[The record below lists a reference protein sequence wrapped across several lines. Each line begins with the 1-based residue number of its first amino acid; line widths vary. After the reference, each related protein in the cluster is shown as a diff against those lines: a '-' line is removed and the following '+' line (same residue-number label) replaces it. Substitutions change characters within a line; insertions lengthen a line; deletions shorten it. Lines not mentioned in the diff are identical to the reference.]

1 MRVFHNL
8 NVDFLGKRKF
18 FYMFSLALFL
28 IGLLNVVF
36 RGLSFGIDFKGG
48 SEIVLQFEKQIDIT
62 QVRGNIENIGLGNV
76 EVRTF
81 GGETGALIRTEL
93 QELPKDVYPRVVK
106 NVEDEIKSIIPN
118 VAFNVVEKTSTSI
131 TYSFPNPDTT
141 NLVSERLLA
150 AGFQSG
156 KVSEEPDNMQIDVSV
171 GISEW
176 IKENLR
182 EKITG
187 NSFRVIKEDRVGPKV
202 GDELKRDA
210 VIAVFLSLLVIL
222 IYLGFRFKFVFAIG
236 AVAALFHDVLITLG
250 LYAALYGVIPGLN
263 LDIDLSVVAAFLTL
277 VGYSINDTVI
287 VFDRVR
293 ENMKIHKTLPLME
306 IINKSIN
313 QTMSRTIITAFTTLI
328 SVFVLLLLGGDV
340 LRAFA
345 FTLFFGIIIGTYSSI
360 FVASAFVLEYAE
372 KTKKK
377 VQFS

>member
-8 NVDFLGKRKF
+8 NVDFLGKRRF
-18 FYMFSLALFL
+18 FYMFSLALFI
-28 IGLLNVVF
+28 IGLLSVVF
-36 RGLSFGIDFKGG
+36 KGLSFGIDFKGG
-48 SEIVLQFEKQIDIT
+48 SEIVLQFEKQIDIAE
-62 QVRGNIENIGLGNV
+62 VRQDIENIGLGNV

-93 QELPKDVYPRVVK
+93 QQLPDDVYPTVVK
-106 NVEDEIKSIIPN
+106 RIEDEIKNIVPN
-118 VAFNVVEKTSTSI
+118 VAFNVVEKTASSI

-141 NLVSERLLA
+141 NLVAEKLFA

-156 KVSEEPDNMQIDVSV
+156 KVSEEPDNTQIDVSV
-171 GISEW
+171 GIADW

-182 EKITG
+182 EKIKD
-187 NSFRVIKEDRVGPKV
+187 NSFQVIKEDRVGPKV

-210 VIAVFLSLLVIL
+210 VIAVILSLLVIL
-222 IYLGFRFKFVFAIG
+222 IYLGFRFKFVFAVG
-236 AVAALFHDVLITLG
+236 AVVALAHDVLITLG

-293 ENMKIHKTLPLME
+293 ENMKIHKTLPLIE
-306 IINKSIN
+306 IMNKSIN
-313 QTMSRTIITAFTTLI
+313 QTMSRTIITGFTTLLT
-328 SVFVLLLLGGDV
+328 VFILLILGGDV

-360 FVASAFVLEYAE
+360 FIASALVLEYAE
-372 KTKKK
+372 RAKRK

>member
-18 FYMFSLALFL
+18 FYMFSLALFV
-28 IGLLNVVF
+28 IGLLSVVF
-36 RGLSFGIDFKGG
+36 KGLSFGIDFKGG
-48 SEIVLQFEKQIDIT
+48 SEIVLQFEKQIDIAE
-62 QVRGNIENIGLGNV
+62 VRKDIENIGLGNV

-93 QELPKDVYPRVVK
+93 QELPQDVYPNVVK
-106 NVEDEIKSIIPN
+106 SIEDEIKNIVPN
-118 VAFNVVEKTSTSI
+118 VAFNVVEKSATSI

-141 NLVSERLLA
+141 NLVAEKLFA

-156 KVSEEPDNMQIDVSV
+156 KVSEEPDNTQIDVSV

-182 EKITG
+182 QKIKD
-187 NSFRVIKEDRVGPKV
+187 NPFKVVKEDRVGPKV

-210 VIAVFLSLLVIL
+210 VIAVLLSLVAIL
-222 IYLGFRFKFVFAIG
+222 IYLGFRFKFVFAVG

-250 LYAALYGVIPGLN
+250 LYSALYGVIPGLN

-293 ENMKIHKTLPLME
+293 ENMKIHKTLPLIDVM
-306 IINKSIN
+306 NKSIN
-313 QTMSRTIITAFTTLI
+313 QTMSRTIITGLTTLLT
-328 SVFVLLLLGGDV
+328 VFILLLLGGDV

-372 KTKKK
+372 RVKKK

>member
-1 MRVFHNL
+1 MRIFHNL

-28 IGLLNVVF
+28 IGLLSVIF

-48 SEIVLQFEKQIDIT
+48 SEIVLQFEKQINIAEIRKD
-62 QVRGNIENIGLGNV
+62 IENIGLGNV

-93 QELPKDVYPRVVK
+93 QEVPADVYPKVV
-106 NVEDEIKSIIPN
+106 NSIEIEIKNIIPN
-118 VAFNVVEKTSTSI
+118 VGFNVVEKTSNTI

-141 NLVSERLLA
+141 NLVSDQLFL
-150 AGFQSG
+150 AGFQTS
-156 KVSEEPDNMQIDVSV
+156 KVSEEPDNKQLDVSV
-171 GISEW
+171 GISDW
-176 IKENLR
+176 IKQNLR
-182 EKITG
+182 EKIKNNTF
-187 NSFRVIKEDRVGPKV
+187 SVIKEDKVGPKV
-202 GDELKRDA
+202 GNELKRDA
-210 VIAVFLSLLVIL
+210 VIAVFLSLVVIL
-222 IYLGFRFKFVFAIG
+222 IYLGFRFKFIFAIG

-250 LYAALYGVIPGLN
+250 LYSVLYGVIPGLN
-263 LDIDLSVVAAFLTL
+263 LDIDLSIVAAFLTL

-306 IINKSIN
+306 VINKSIN
-313 QTMSRTIITAFTTLI
+313 QTMSRTIITAFTTLLA
-328 SVFVLLLLGGDV
+328 VFVLLLLGGDV

-345 FTLFFGIIIGTYSSI
+345 FTLLFGIVIGTYSSI
-360 FVASAFVLEYAE
+360 FVASAFVLEYADR
-372 KTKKK
+372 TKKK

>member
-8 NVDFLGKRKF
+8 NIDFLSKRKF
-18 FYMFSLALFL
+18 FYVFSLSLFL
-28 IGLLNVVF
+28 IGLLSVIF
-36 RGLSFGIDFKGG
+36 KGLSFGIDFKGG
-48 SEIVLQFEKQIDIT
+48 SEIVLQFEKQIDIAE
-62 QVRGNIENIGLGNV
+62 VRKDIENIGLGNV

-93 QELPKDVYPRVVK
+93 QQLPDDVYPNVVK
-106 NVEDEIKSIIPN
+106 SIEDEINRIVPN
-118 VAFNVVEKTSTSI
+118 VVYNVVEKTPTSI

-141 NLVSERLLA
+141 NFVSEKLFA
-150 AGFQSG
+150 AGYQSG
-156 KVSEEPDNMQIDVSV
+156 KVSEEPDNTQIDVSV

-182 EKITG
+182 EKIKN
-187 NSFRVIKEDRVGPKV
+187 NSFNVVKEDRVGPKV

-210 VIAVFLSLLVIL
+210 VIAVLLSLVVIL
-222 IYLGFRFKFVFAIG
+222 IYLGFRFKFIFAIG

-263 LDIDLSVVAAFLTL
+263 LDIDLSIVAAFLTL

-293 ENMKIHKTLPLME
+293 ENMKIHKSLPLIE
-306 IINKSIN
+306 VINKSIN

-328 SVFVLLLLGGDV
+328 TVFILMLLGGDV

-360 FVASAFVLEYAE
+360 FVASALVLEYADR
-372 KTKKK
+372 TKKK
-377 VQFS
+377 VQFT

>member
-8 NVDFLGKRKF
+8 NVDFLGKRRF
-18 FYMFSLALFL
+18 FYMFSLALFI
-28 IGLLNVVF
+28 IGLLSVVF
-36 RGLSFGIDFKGG
+36 KGLSFGIDFKGG
-48 SEIVLQFEKQIDIT
+48 SEIVLQFEKQIDIAE
-62 QVRGNIENIGLGNV
+62 VRKDIENIGLGNV

-93 QELPKDVYPRVVK
+93 QQLPEGVYPTVVK
-106 NVEDEIKSIIPN
+106 RIEDEIKNIIPN
-118 VAFNVVEKTSTSI
+118 VDFNVVEKTATSI

-141 NLVSERLLA
+141 NLVAEKLFA

-156 KVSEEPDNMQIDVSV
+156 KVSEEPDNTQIDVSV
-171 GISEW
+171 GIADW

-182 EKITG
+182 EKLKD
-187 NSFRVIKEDRVGPKV
+187 NAFKVIKEDRVGPKV

-210 VIAVFLSLLVIL
+210 VIAVILSLLVIL

-236 AVAALFHDVLITLG
+236 AVAALAHDVLITLG

-293 ENMKIHKTLPLME
+293 ENMKIHKTLPL
-306 IINKSIN
+306 IDVINKSIN

-328 SVFVLLLLGGDV
+328 TVFILMLLGGDV

-360 FVASAFVLEYAE
+360 FVASALVLEYAE
-372 KTKKK
+372 RTKKK